1 MQAKIR
7 ATAEPGRTFTETAR
21 RAQIVRAA
29 IATIAE
35 LGYRNASFAQI
46 AKRAGLSSTGLIS
59 YHFEGREELIQ
70 QVVEEVVGAIGAH
83 MAAAMAD
90 CGSATE
96 ALRTYIVANVEFIG
110 AHREE
115 MKALLEIFLNG
126 GFEYDPAT
134 EQQVLSHVRDILR
147 SGQRERRVPPV
158 RPSGDGHADPAG
170 SGRASVPARG
180 RPAARCPVVWHRGR
194 HGLSAG
200 HEGGGGG
207 LSG

>member
-126 GFEYDPAT
+126 GFECDPAT

-147 SGQRERRVPPV
+147 SGQESGEFRRFDPV
-158 RPSGDGHADPAG
+158 VMATLIQRAVDGLPFLLAADPRLDVRSYGTEVATVFQLATKAEAAG
-170 SGRASVPARG
+170 
-180 RPAARCPVVWHRGR
+180 
-194 HGLSAG
+194 
-200 HEGGGGG
+200 
-207 LSG
+207 